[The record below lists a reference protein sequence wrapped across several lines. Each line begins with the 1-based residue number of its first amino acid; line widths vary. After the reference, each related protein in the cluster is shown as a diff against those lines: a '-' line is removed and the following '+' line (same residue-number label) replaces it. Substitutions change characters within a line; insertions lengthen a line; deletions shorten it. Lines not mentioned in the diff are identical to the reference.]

1 MARPGEVGFGRA
13 RCMNSGRRLAA
24 GLVSVLA
31 VGGAGHAQDMPS
43 DADGFTA
50 AIARLYREHAPDLET
65 RIVGPLELAVKSASG
80 VEKVYL
86 NAIFSACARNRDSC
100 AMIVARQVEAMNGG
114 LVARSAPALSEIR
127 ITVRPSAYVDELVA
141 LRPAGE
147 EVVAEPL
154 VDDLWMLGVRDEP
167 TTIAT
172 LSRGDLDALKLS
184 ADQAL
189 ELGKRNLEGT
199 VRRLIAEAVERG
211 VVGVNRFQGNEY
223 TASLLAFPELWRPLA
238 EKFDGQLL
246 VAAPAS
252 DIVLLAD
259 GRQPAS
265 QAEMLTAVAQATARA
280 ERPVSPVVF
289 EWTPTGWNK
298 IAVAEVKPP

>member
-1 MARPGEVGFGRA
+1 
-13 RCMNSGRRLAA
+13 MNSARGLAA

-31 VGGAGHAQDMPS
+31 LGGAGHAQDMPS

-50 AIARLYREHAPDLET
+50 AIARLYRERAPDLET
-65 RIVGPLELAVKSASG
+65 RIVGPLELTVKSASG

-223 TASLLAFPELWRPLA
+223 TASLLAFPELWTPLA
-238 EKFDGQLL
+238 EAFQGELY

-252 DIVLLAD
+252 D
-259 GRQPAS
+259 
-265 QAEMLTAVAQATARA
+265 T
-280 ERPVSPVVF
+280 VVF
-289 EWTPTGWNK
+289 ADARSDKGKADMSAMVVSLLTHARRPISPAIFQWTPTGWEVVGK
-298 IAVAEVKPP
+298 AEAKAP